1 MDNLCDRCSSHIFR
15 EDLLINLWQ
24 SPKPN
29 SDQGRCRPTEGKRP
43 FFTVTRSSVASGVAL
58 NCPFCSLLSNLLS
71 RERELREDVEGVRV
85 AEQRQHSKPDTD
97 DLELAMKIFFDFLES
112 LLPSPEVYK
121 LYITEEWEDSCL
133 WAYEVSALAGIHKSP
148 LWIYSSH

>member
-1 MDNLCDRCSSHIFR
+1 MDNLCDHCSSHIFR

-29 SDQGRCRPTEGKRP
+29 SDQGRCRPTEGERL

-85 AEQRQHSKPDTD
+85 AEQRQQSKPDTD
-97 DLELAMKIFFDFLES
+97 DLELLMKMFFAFLES
-112 LLPSPEVYK
+112 LPSSPKVYK
-121 LYITEEWEDSCL
+121 LYITEEWEDSRL
-133 WAYEVSALAGIHKSP
+133 WAYKVSALAGNHTS
-148 LWIYSSH
+148 LL